1 MLELTINGVVYPF
14 HFGMGF
20 LREINKKV
28 GAPVDGLKDVKKN
41 IGLQY
46 MVAGVVDGDLEALVE
61 VLDVANKGQN
71 PRITR
76 AAMDAYI
83 EDESTDIDSL
93 FGEVL
98 DFLKSANATKK
109 TVASLMKAIEDQKT
123 KAVNQ

>member
-28 GAPVDGLKDVKKN
+28 CAHVDGLKDVNKN

-61 VLDVANKGQN
+61 VLDVANKGQK

-123 KAVNQ
+123 KSVNQ

>member
-46 MVAGVVDGDLEALVE
+46 MVAGMIDGDLEALVE
-61 VLDVANKGQN
+61 ILDVANKGQS
-71 PRITR
+71 PRVTR
-76 AAMDAYI
+76 PALDSYI
-83 EDESTDIDSL
+83 EDESTDIEAL
-93 FGEVL
+93 FDEVL
-98 DFLKSANATKK
+98 DFLRNANATKK
-109 TVASLMKAIEDQKT
+109 TVSALMRAIEGQREKHG
-123 KAVNQ
+123 K